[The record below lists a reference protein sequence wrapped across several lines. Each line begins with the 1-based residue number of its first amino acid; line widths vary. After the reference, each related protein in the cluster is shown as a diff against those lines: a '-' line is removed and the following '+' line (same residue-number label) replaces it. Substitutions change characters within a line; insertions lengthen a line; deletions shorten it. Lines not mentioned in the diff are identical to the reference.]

1 MVIWIIGLSRS
12 GKTTLAKALIKKL
25 NNKKRRFVHVDG
37 DVIRTIY
44 NDELGHTMKDREIN
58 AERISRLTKYLAD
71 QGLNVIGSVLSNFPK
86 WQTWNKK
93 NIKNYKQI
101 LLKVDFNTLLTRDTN
116 HLYKK
121 ALKGKIKNV
130 VGFDIHFRK
139 PIKSTLVID
148 NNKYLKNLKP
158 LVKESLKKLRLK

>member
-25 NNKKRRFVHVDG
+25 NNKKRKFIHIDG
-37 DVIRTIY
+37 DVMRLIY
-44 NDELGHTMKDREIN
+44 NDKLGHTMKDREIN
-58 AERISRLTKYLAD
+58 AERISKMTKFLSD

-101 LLKVDFNTLLTRDTN
+101 YLKVNLKSLLKRDTN
-116 HLYKK
+116 DLYKN
-121 ALKGKIKNV
+121 ALRGKIKNV
-130 VGFDIHFRK
+130 VGVDLKFKK
-139 PIKSTLVID
+139 PISSSIVI
-148 NNKYLKNLKP
+148 NNNDYLKNITP
-158 LVKESLKKLRLK
+158 LVKKSLEKLKLK